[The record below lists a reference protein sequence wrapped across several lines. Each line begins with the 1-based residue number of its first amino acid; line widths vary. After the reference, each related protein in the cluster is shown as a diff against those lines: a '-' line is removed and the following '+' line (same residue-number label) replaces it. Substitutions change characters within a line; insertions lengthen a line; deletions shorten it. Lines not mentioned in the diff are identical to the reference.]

1 MERYQTEVYRVCV
14 NSEDEDGVCEVA
26 ELYFETWDCDVNGDA
41 SDTSVDD
48 SSSESSEEPDED
60 EEFNFDSSE
69 TDLSEKAKINALYTN
84 TCNCKLGE
92 SDQACSRSLS
102 LSDFMD
108 SRNNCQELSSAE
120 LDFVILG
127 AIQSSINC
135 SDVSVSGRSEKNR
148 KQLRMTF
155 FYHGK
160 RICRTTF
167 LFLHCI
173 GKNKFCSLL
182 KHYKENGLSLR
193 VHGNKKRIMYLMG
206 GRDRCIGRY
215 SMEYGSILDRV

>member
-1 MERYQTEVYRVCV
+1 MECYRAEVLGVCL
-14 NSEDEDGVCEVA
+14 NPEDENGVREVA
-26 ELYFETWDCDVNGDA
+26 ELYFETRDCDINEDA
-41 SDTSVDD
+41 SDSPVDD
-48 SSSESSEEPDED
+48 SSSESGEEPDE
-60 EEFNFDSSE
+60 EEILNFDCSE
-69 TDLSEKAKINALYTN
+69 TDLSEKAKINTFYTN

-92 SDQACSRSLS
+92 NDQACSKSLS
-102 LSDFMD
+102 LGDFMD
-108 SRNNCQELSSAE
+108 SRNNCHELSSTE

-167 LFLHCI
+167 LLFALHWQ
-173 GKNKFCSLL
+173 KQVL
-182 KHYKENGLSLR
+182 
-193 VHGNKKRIMYLMG
+193 
-206 GRDRCIGRY
+206 
-215 SMEYGSILDRV
+215 

>member
-1 MERYQTEVYRVCV
+1 MERYQTEVYSVCV
-14 NSEDEDGVCEVA
+14 NSEDEDGVREVA
-26 ELYFETWDCDVNGDA
+26 ELYFETCDCDVNGDA

-108 SRNNCQELSSAE
+108 SRNNFLK
-120 LDFVILG
+120 L
-127 AIQSSINC
+127 INN
-135 SDVSVSGRSEKNR
+135 S
-148 KQLRMTF
+148 
-155 FYHGK
+155 
-160 RICRTTF
+160 
-167 LFLHCI
+167 
-173 GKNKFCSLL
+173 
-182 KHYKENGLSLR
+182 
-193 VHGNKKRIMYLMG
+193 
-206 GRDRCIGRY
+206 
-215 SMEYGSILDRV
+215 

>member
-1 MERYQTEVYRVCV
+1 MVCV
-14 NSEDEDGVCEVA
+14 KFGDEDGVCEVA
-26 ELYFETWDCDVNGDA
+26 ELYFETRDCDVNGDA

-48 SSSESSEEPDED
+48 SSSESGEEPDED

-69 TDLSEKAKINALYTN
+69 TDLSEKAKINAFYTN
-84 TCNCKLGE
+84 TCTCNCKLGE

-127 AIQSSINC
+127 AIQNSINC
-135 SDVSVSGRSEKNR
+135 SDVRVSGRSEKNR

-160 RICRTTF
+160 RICKTTF